1 MLKRICDICG
11 RTITDDIVKVEDP
24 KILMSKLNPYSI
36 TITCPRDWDW
46 DLCPSCKEKLYSWVQ
61 EQRAAAK
68 ESFEAEDKE
77 WGTMEERCNKE
88 VAEDLTRLS
97 SSINEPLNTIQRIRD
112 RIREAKKRL
121 REM

>member
-1 MLKRICDICG
+1 
-11 RTITDDIVKVEDP
+11 
-24 KILMSKLNPYSI
+24 
-36 TITCPRDWDW
+36 
-46 DLCPSCKEKLYSWVQ
+46 
-61 EQRAAAK
+61 
-68 ESFEAEDKE
+68 
-77 WGTMEERCNKE
+77 MEERCNKE